1 MAWEFLAPILTP
13 AALRS
18 VQADARPLL
27 TLLLAIIGLSLLVGI
42 CFYISFV
49 TGKAYPKKKV
59 EKKGGFMG
67 FGKK

>member
-13 AALRS
+13 TALRS

-27 TLLLAIIGLSLLVGI
+27 TLLLVIIGLSLFVSV

-49 TGKAYPKKKV
+49 TGKAYPKKKT
-59 EKKGGFMG
+59 EKKGGFLG